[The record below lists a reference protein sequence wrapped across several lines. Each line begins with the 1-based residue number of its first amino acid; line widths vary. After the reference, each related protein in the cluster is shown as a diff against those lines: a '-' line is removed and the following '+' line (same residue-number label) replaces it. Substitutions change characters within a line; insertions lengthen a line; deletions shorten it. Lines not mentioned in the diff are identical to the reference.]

1 MGTLINNSRVLHYNN
16 VKIAIVVVR
25 NKLHNEMFLQQ
36 LAHASIVLL
45 LDPFTKSS
53 EMTKNFQALLYRPP
67 SHQRAFN
74 FFDMFWKG
82 FQQSSRNV

>member
-1 MGTLINNSRVLHYNN
+1 M
-16 VKIAIVVVR
+16 R

-36 LAHASIVLL
+36 LACASIVLL

-53 EMTKNFQALLYRPP
+53 EMTKNFQALLYRLP

-74 FFDMFWKG
+74 FFVLMFGKD
-82 FQQSSRNV
+82 SNNPAEMYNCA